1 MVFAHFVAPF
11 VLLLRRDAKR
21 NINYVMACAALVI
34 GVHMLEMYWMI
45 IPERGRSLYDA
56 SSAQGMGFFRDIL
69 FDALALVSFAGVY
82 GYFLIQNLAKHSI
95 YPCGDPR
102 LEESV
107 NVAN

>member
-1 MVFAHFVAPF
+1 MCGHLNSFARSHDSLTPPAQAFWWNPFALGMSAGAPQ
-11 VLLLRRDAKR
+11 LPSK
-21 NINYVMACAALVI
+21 
-34 GVHMLEMYWMI
+34 
-45 IPERGRSLYDA
+45 YDA